1 MISNTLNVDQLGPRK
16 EIGPMWEQLKAAVHT
31 IAVFEIGIH
40 LVEAAVDGWA
50 LPLMAALVIGIYLGR
65 LVKPRVNPR
74 RANDSPK
81 GKRRR
86 R

>member
-1 MISNTLNVDQLGPRK
+1 
-16 EIGPMWEQLKAAVHT
+16 MWEQLRAAVHT

-40 LVEAAVDGWA
+40 LLEAAVDGWA
-50 LPLMAALVIGIYLGR
+50 LPLMAAFVIGIYIGR
-65 LVKPRVNPR
+65 LGKPRVDPR
-74 RANDSPK
+74 RASGSPK